1 MQFEQ
6 AYQADVE
13 ITLKV
18 WDDEI
23 DRLVEK
29 REKAEARIGYSC
41 LIAVLH
47 SKRDEMSGWTWGG
60 CTRHRSNTVNMT
72 TSTDW
77 CG

>member
-47 SKRDEMSGWTWGG
+47 SKRDEI
-60 CTRHRSNTVNMT
+60 R
-72 TSTDW
+72 TDL
-77 CG
+77 GRLYKAQVSAVEPARE